1 MAKTDQ
7 ENALV
12 PIPDNEDKSIQVAAA
27 QEEKPK
33 SSSAGRIIKRVLIFF
48 LRLFLFLV
56 ILAALAAGA
65 YFGLPILYEKYVR
78 PVENHTAQLTK
89 LEDRQKAS
97 ETQIANLQ
105 MRLST
110 LEAAQP
116 DQAESIT
123 DIESRLAVV
132 EAGITAHTQELES
145 LNEMQNNLLKE
156 NEAARFELENQISL
170 LKSLELLSRA
180 RLFLYQSNYGLA
192 RLDVQTARDLL
203 ANLQL
208 DATEFQ
214 PLEVTEVIFRLDL
227 VLKNLP
233 AFPVAASDDLDIAW
247 QILMQGVPQVPAE
260 TLTPEP
266 ATALPEST
274 PTFTPEPPVEVAPTV
289 TP

>member
-7 ENALV
+7 ENAMV
-12 PIPDNEDKSIQVAAA
+12 PISDKEDTSIQVPAA
-27 QEEKPK
+27 QEERPK
-33 SSSAGRIIKRVLIFF
+33 SSSVGRVVKRVLIFF
-48 LRLFLFLV
+48 LRLILFLV

-89 LEDRQKAS
+89 LEDRQKTS
-97 ETQIANLQ
+97 ETQIAELQ
-105 MRLST
+105 TRLST

-116 DQAESIT
+116 NQAESIT
-123 DIESRLAVV
+123 DIESRLVVV
-132 EAGITAHTQELES
+132 EASITAHTQILES
-145 LNEMQNNLLKE
+145 LNEMQANLLAD
-156 NEAARFELENQISL
+156 NEATRTEMENQIGL

-192 RLDVQTARDLL
+192 RQDVQIARDLL
-203 ANLQL
+203 VELQL
-208 DATEFQ
+208 DATEFKT
-214 PLEVTEVIFRLDL
+214 LEVAEVVFRLDL

-247 QILMQGVPQVPAE
+247 QVLMQGIPQAPEE
-260 TLTPEP
+260 TVTPEP
-266 ATALPEST
+266 ATET
-274 PTFTPEPPVEVAPTV
+274 PDATPEPPVEVVPTE

>member
-7 ENALV
+7 ENAMV
-12 PIPDNEDKSIQVAAA
+12 PISDKEDISIQVPAA
-27 QEEKPK
+27 QEERPK
-33 SSSAGRIIKRVLIFF
+33 SSSVGRVVKRVLIFF
-48 LRLFLFLV
+48 LRLILFLV

-89 LEDRQKAS
+89 LEDRQKTS
-97 ETQIANLQ
+97 ETQIAELQ
-105 MRLST
+105 TRLST

-116 DQAESIT
+116 NQAESIT
-123 DIESRLAVV
+123 DIESRLVVV
-132 EAGITAHTQELES
+132 EASITAHTQILES
-145 LNEMQNNLLKE
+145 LNEMQANLLAD
-156 NEAARFELENQISL
+156 NEATRTEMENQIGL

-192 RLDVQTARDLL
+192 RQDVQIARDLL
-203 ANLQL
+203 VELQL
-208 DATEFQ
+208 DATEFKT
-214 PLEVTEVIFRLDL
+214 LEVAEVVFRLDL

-247 QILMQGVPQVPAE
+247 QVLMQGIPQAPEE
-260 TLTPEP
+260 TVTPEP
-266 ATALPEST
+266 ATET
-274 PTFTPEPPVEVAPTV
+274 PDATPEPPVEVVPTE

>member
-7 ENALV
+7 ENAMV
-12 PIPDNEDKSIQVAAA
+12 PISDKEDTSIQVPAA
-27 QEEKPK
+27 QEERPK
-33 SSSAGRIIKRVLIFF
+33 SSSVGRVVKRVLIFF
-48 LRLFLFLV
+48 LRLILFLV

-89 LEDRQKAS
+89 LEDRQKTS
-97 ETQIANLQ
+97 ETQIAELQ
-105 MRLST
+105 TRLST

-116 DQAESIT
+116 NQAESIT
-123 DIESRLAVV
+123 DIESRLVVV
-132 EAGITAHTQELES
+132 EASITAHTQALES
-145 LNEMQNNLLKE
+145 LNEMQANLLAD
-156 NEAARFELENQISL
+156 NEATRTEMENQIGL

-192 RLDVQTARDLL
+192 RQDVQIARDLL
-203 ANLQL
+203 VELQL
-208 DATEFQ
+208 DATEFKT
-214 PLEVTEVIFRLDL
+214 LEVAEVVFRLDL

-247 QILMQGVPQVPAE
+247 QVLMQGIPQAPEE
-260 TLTPEP
+260 TVTPEP
-266 ATALPEST
+266 ATET
-274 PTFTPEPPVEVAPTV
+274 PDATPEPPVEVVPTE

>member
-89 LEDRQKAS
+89 LEDRQKTS
-97 ETQIANLQ
+97 ETQIAELQ
-105 MRLST
+105 TRLST

-116 DQAESIT
+116 NQAESIT
-123 DIESRLAVV
+123 DIESRLVVV
-132 EAGITAHTQELES
+132 EASITAHTQILES
-145 LNEMQNNLLKE
+145 LNEMQANLLAD
-156 NEAARFELENQISL
+156 NEATRTEMENQIGL

-192 RLDVQTARDLL
+192 RQDVQIARDLL
-203 ANLQL
+203 VELQL
-208 DATEFQ
+208 DATEFKT
-214 PLEVTEVIFRLDL
+214 LEVAEVVFRLDL

-247 QILMQGVPQVPAE
+247 QVLMQGIPQAPEE
-260 TLTPEP
+260 TVTPEP
-266 ATALPEST
+266 ATET
-274 PTFTPEPPVEVAPTV
+274 PDATPEPPVEVVPTE